1 MERVIIR
8 HPNGETLPLYGRG
21 NVVEISSGQQ
31 KKKLLGENIVEMTV
45 RSARPLTFYIGDK
58 ITVFGEDYFLN
69 LLPEAKKADGKYEYS
84 LTFES
89 VQYDLAKVVFLDE
102 DKSGLSTSTNFT
114 LRANLEEIAGIIIN
128 NLNRVYGE
136 GKWILA
142 KTPDQTTD
150 VRDFSYAEDNCLAV
164 LQKTCEE
171 YGTEFKIEQEGS
183 GDNVVYKLSIC
194 KIGSVIPYTFK
205 YGHNKGLYTVKRK
218 TINSGNIVTRLYA
231 YGGTKNIPT
240 DYRNYSSRLR
250 FSDEAYIEDDEAIR
264 AFGLIEGAKLFE
276 EIFPKY
282 TGKVTAIGEDP
293 NTFSDSSIG
302 FDLNE
307 KDAEGNTKYLIDG
320 ISAKITFNTGS
331 LAGYTF
337 EVKEGGYDHSTK
349 TFTIL
354 KYEDERGFIFPSV
367 DNSTFRIAVGDEF
380 IITDIFPPQSYI
392 DAAENSLREA
402 ALEYLNAN
410 KAPRV
415 QYSVDISEDYLKRI
429 AGSGTVNIFDVG
441 DYLGLVDTEIGVDR
455 SGEASIR
462 LTQFSRSL
470 VSKTAYNYS
479 LDLSDTVEVSLI
491 ERIVSDQKDLE
502 SVVVLNQLTDVS
514 RLRRSWRT
522 TQELLN
528 MVFDPDG
535 YFDTGNIKPLSIETS
550 MLAVGAK
557 SGQFTLRNTVI
568 APNYEGN
575 ANKVNVTGGQLL
587 HYGMEISELPE
598 ALKNV
603 MSGTSPA
610 WNVSSRL
617 STLSGSGSFY
627 IYARC
632 SKATATAEI
641 IFDANQKTV
650 EDGSYYYFL
659 IGVLHS
665 TDTDTNTR
673 WISLT
678 YGSSTIN
685 GRFIK
690 TGRISSA
697 DGSCY
702 FDLDNNTIHGRITFT
717 ADDGT
722 VKNILDLD
730 AQSTEAYNYI
740 SNTLPGLLEG
750 IYSQLDGVIE
760 TWFGEEAPTL
770 SNAPAKDWSSNTEK
784 DNHLGDIYYD
794 TVSGYGYRFS
804 KTGSTYSWSQMSD
817 SGVAAA
823 LEAAAKAQDTADGKR
838 RIFVST
844 PYPPYDKGDLWVKG
858 GVSGSDIMYCKTSRA
873 SGVYVSSDWD
883 KASDYTNDEN
893 LQEFIDGVFAD
904 LVAQVDGKIEN
915 WYQNTNPAANWPT
928 TADKNSHAGDMWYNT
943 STKELSRWNGSS
955 WDRIT
960 DKAAL
965 DAADAASKA
974 QDTADGKRTVFTSTP
989 YTPYYVGDLWVN
1001 GTDIKVCNIQRL
1013 TGSYVASDWGLA
1025 SNYDHTKTVIDG
1037 GLITAGSVQLVGDNN
1052 VVQAGISG
1060 KGTDGSSVRIWAG
1073 ATMSARGTA
1082 PFRVNQNGEVFARYR
1097 IELQDTNNS
1106 GLAGICG
1113 QGTDG
1118 TDTGIRFWAG
1128 STYASRATA
1137 PFRVKKDGSMY
1148 CTKAELANG
1157 CKIGEWEVSNNGIFN
1172 DSGLAYLIAR
1182 KSYGD
1187 GRYTEARI
1195 GTSVFP
1201 ASSGIVGAGYFEN
1214 TMLNT
1219 YGTNYGVYINVNN
1232 AANNLAIK
1240 AIGDVAVKGLCVS
1253 YELDTLTTVASTY
1266 HLLGYTGQVL
1276 FVTCKTKT
1284 SWLVFPDR
1292 YSVAN
1297 HLGISS
1303 TEKFSVPF
1311 KIIISADSTQTCT
1324 LWGRYPGNTT
1334 LNNAKYPYRVD
1345 ANGANQ
1351 TSGHDMAKGDSIYY
1365 QLVFDGTN
1373 YKAYRICYTN

>member
-1128 STYASRATA
+1128 ATYASRATA

-1324 LWGRYPGNTT
+1324 LWGRYSGNTT